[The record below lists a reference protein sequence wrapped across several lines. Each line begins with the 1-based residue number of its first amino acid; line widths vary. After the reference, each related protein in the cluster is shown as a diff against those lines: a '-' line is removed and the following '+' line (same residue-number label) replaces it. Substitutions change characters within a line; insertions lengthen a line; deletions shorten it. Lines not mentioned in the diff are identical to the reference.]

1 MEEDQQRYPIRR
13 FVDSDNSCLF
23 NSIAYVCDRSNF
35 NEMSA
40 LKMRQIIINEIRQN
54 QEKYNSV
61 YLGKSN
67 DEYIEYILKPD
78 TWGGAI
84 ELQILSEYFQTEI
97 ASIDIKSLRIDCYGE
112 TNNYTKEF
120 I

>member
-54 QEKYNSV
+54 QLLNCKF
-61 YLGKSN
+61 YLNIFK
-67 DEYIEYILKPD
+67 LK
-78 TWGGAI
+78 
-84 ELQILSEYFQTEI
+84 LQNL
-97 ASIDIKSLRIDCYGE
+97 
-112 TNNYTKEF
+112 
-120 I
+120 